1 MITFG
6 KDDLAKSYMALC
18 IRMGEDMHLYGSKR
32 YGLEQF
38 DGLSASDA
46 SMLSYV
52 AWGAFNVSGYV
63 QNISSQAIT

>member
-18 IRMGEDMHLYGSKR
+18 IRMGEDMHLYGNAR
-32 YGLEQF
+32 FRLEQF

-63 QNISSQAIT
+63 HYTSLRAIT